1 MLSYW
6 EKESYVNGLQDVV
19 VGGGIVGLFTALY
32 LKRNKP
38 NRRVV
43 VIESQEVGSGASS
56 RNAGFACFGSASEIM
71 GDLKVLDQDLATNL
85 IKMRWDGLAN
95 LRKVLGDEAIGFK
108 PVGGYELFREQDLN
122 SFHECI
128 QRLDELNKLV
138 QDAIGYRVY
147 KIGSKQESFHGQSMF
162 IGSIENQLEG
172 SVNTGKMMWSLKMLC
187 HREGIE
193 VISGSKIH
201 SLNIQNDRASFHW
214 LGADVYP
221 ERLFVCTN
229 GFTRLLLPDLDVKPA
244 RNQVIVT
251 SPLKNPIPKGTF
263 HVDEGFV
270 YFREVNKRI
279 LIGGFRNAAINEE
292 FTMERGL
299 THSIQL
305 KLTSFISEY
314 LTDETFKVD
323 HAWSGTMG
331 VSDVKMPIIEQLCSN
346 LFVGVRMGGMGVAIG
361 SLVGK
366 QLADLAR

>member
-6 EKESYVNGLQDVV
+6 EKVSYTKGLQDVV
-19 VGGGIVGLFTALY
+19 IGGGIVGLFTALY
-32 LKRNKP
+32 LRRKHP
-38 NRRVV
+38 SRRVL
-43 VIESQEVGSGASS
+43 VIEGQEIGSGASS
-56 RNAGFACFGSASEIM
+56 RNAGFACFGSASEIIS
-71 GDLKVLDQDLATNL
+71 DLKVLDQNLATNL
-85 IKMRWDGLAN
+85 IRMRWEGLAN
-95 LRKVLGDEAIGFK
+95 LRQELGDEGVGFR

-122 SFHECI
+122 SFHECV

-138 QDAIGYRVY
+138 QSAIGHEVY
-147 KIGSKQESFHGQSMF
+147 KIGSKQESFNGQSKF

-172 SVNTGKMMWSLKMLC
+172 SVDTGKMMWNLKMLC
-187 HREGIE
+187 LREGVE
-193 VISGSKIH
+193 VITGSKIH
-201 SLNIQNDRASFHW
+201 SVSIQNDRASFHW
-214 LGADVYP
+214 LDADVYP

-229 GFTRLLLPDLDVKPA
+229 GFTKSLLPNLDVKPA

-251 SPLKNPIPKGTF
+251 TPLKNPIPKGTF

-270 YFREVNKRI
+270 YFREVDTRI
-279 LIGGFRNAAINEE
+279 LIGGFRNVALNDE
-292 FTMERGL
+292 FTMDRGL
-299 THSIQL
+299 TDQIQL
-305 KLTSFISEY
+305 KLTSFVSEY

-331 VSDVKMPIIEQLCSN
+331 VSDVKMPIIEQHCSN